1 MLFLLALKFLGIHAA
16 EGGKRGTSSFKVGIS
31 SFQEQ
36 LSYILM
42 IALSEPSL
50 WFVAVLIMETTDYFL
65 RFPNFQ
71 RKSTV
76 SLSSEFSLLA
86 QQMKW
91 KNGSKKYKSEWSHF
105 LSSEFNIH
113 YGSHA
118 TKLENWQALC
128 IELGIC
134 HSIESISK
142 CRKVGSSDA
151 QPVILLCFTKL
162 TSQALGNIYVNLVDL
177 VNSRRTGQ
185 KVEHFPNVTTLRKYT
200 RETNKIF
207 PRSAAKEDGFLKAL
221 LRVIY

>member
-1 MLFLLALKFLGIHAA
+1 M
-16 EGGKRGTSSFKVGIS
+16 
-31 SFQEQ
+31 
-36 LSYILM
+36 
-42 IALSEPSL
+42 
-50 WFVAVLIMETTDYFL
+50 METTDYFL

-86 QQMKW
+86 QQMRW
-91 KNGSKKYKSEWSHF
+91 KKDSKRYKREWSFF

-142 CRKVGSSDA
+142 CRKVGPSDA
-151 QPVILLCFTKL
+151 QPAVLLCFTKL
-162 TSQALGNIYVNLVDL
+162 TAQALGNIHVNLVDL